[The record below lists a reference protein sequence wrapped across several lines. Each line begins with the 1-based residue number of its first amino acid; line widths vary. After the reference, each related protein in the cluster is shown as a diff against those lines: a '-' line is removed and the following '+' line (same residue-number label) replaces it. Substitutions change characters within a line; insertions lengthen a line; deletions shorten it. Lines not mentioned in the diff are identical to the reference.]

1 MNGPDPGSRR
11 PSEARLL
18 RGYGPLVGMIV
29 AFLAMALLAPTL
41 APTERV
47 ASGGSTGNSRTNG
60 PAGLGEAGGDDGS
73 GGPDQAGVD
82 DGGGGQ
88 DAPGVSACDGLQVPN
103 DPYSPP
109 CASWGGGDNG
119 GATSL
124 GVTADT
130 ITLAL
135 RDTGG
140 PYDIGAVISD
150 LTGSAA
156 GPPVTR
162 ADWLRTYEHLVE
174 YFNRNFEFYGRK
186 LEVKVYEGTGSL
198 AGEILGGGQAQANAD
213 AIRAA
218 QEVRAFADVSAEA
231 PVYAEALARQG
242 VVSTNPVYPSRQW
255 YEQQAPFAYGRFPDC
270 TKVVDYVA
278 EFVRK
283 SLAGRPVIA
292 GQYEGQQR
300 RYGLVYPSV
309 PVYQQCG
316 DRIRAALAEAGTPVT
331 DFKQYTLSLDG
342 IAADAGPIAS
352 QFANRGI
359 TSVLLV
365 SDPIMPYFMTTN
377 ATQIGW
383 FPEWI
388 NTGIAYMDAD
398 FAGQLMDKAQWNN
411 SFGISLTGP
420 AEPVRASFGYRA
432 YQSID
437 TSTTP
442 SPLLVAPL
450 YYQLYLLAVGI
461 QNAGPNLTPQSFGDG
476 LRRYQSPGSGALG
489 TWGMPSGDFTVPQ
502 DARIIWWD
510 PNATSA
516 YNNARGAY
524 QGTEQRYRLG
534 QLPDGPPPV
543 NLTR

>member
-1 MNGPDPGSRR
+1 VNGPDLGSRR

-18 RGYGPLVGMIV
+18 RGYGPLIGMIV

-47 ASGGSTGNSRTNG
+47 ASGGSAAGPRVNG
-60 PAGLGEAGGDDGS
+60 AGGPGEEGGSDGS
-73 GGPDQAGVD
+73 GGADPAVAG
-82 DGGGGQ
+82 DGAGP
-88 DAPGVSACDGLQVPN
+88 DAPGVSACEGLQIPN

-109 CASWGGGDNG
+109 CARWGGGDNG
-119 GATSL
+119 GATSP

-140 PYDIGAVISD
+140 PYDIGSIISD
-150 LTGSAA
+150 LTGSSVGA
-156 GPPVTR
+156 PVTR
-162 ADWLRTYEHLVE
+162 ADWLRTYEVLVE
-174 YFNRNFEFYGRK
+174 WFNRNFEFYGRK

-198 AGEILGGGQAQANAD
+198 AGEILGGGQSQANAD

-218 QEVRAFADVSAEA
+218 QEIGAFADVSAEA
-231 PVYAEALARQG
+231 PVYAEALARQR
-242 VVSTNPVYPSRQW
+242 VVSTNPVYPSREW
-255 YEQQAPFAYGRFPDC
+255 YQQQAPYAYGRFPDC
-270 TKVVDYVA
+270 SKVSDYVA
-278 EFVRK
+278 EFVHK
-283 SLAGRPVIA
+283 SLAGRPVLA

-316 DRIRAALAEAGTPVT
+316 DQLRSALAAAGTPVA
-331 DFKQYTLSLDG
+331 DYKQYTLSLDG

-359 TSVLLV
+359 TTVLLV

-388 NTGIAYMDAD
+388 NSGIAYMDAD
-398 FAGQLMDKAQWNN
+398 FAGQLMDKAQWKS

-420 AEPVRASFGYRA
+420 AEPVRATFGYRA

-450 YYQLYLLAVGI
+450 YYQLYVLAVGI
-461 QNAGPNLTPQSFGDG
+461 QNAGPHLTPQSFGEG
-476 LRRYQSPGSGALG
+476 LRRYRSPGSGALG

-510 PNATSA
+510 PNATSV
-516 YNNARGAY
+516 YNNGRGAY
-524 QGTEQRYRLG
+524 QGTSERYRLG

-543 NLTR
+543 HLTR